1 MLPDELDNGLLE
13 LLALDGAAGLLLLSL
28 ERHAL
33 GVWWVGSAKAACACS
48 ASDVLTKRHL
58 GLLPSVASALH
69 LDSLLFKLVLAQRSA
84 DTLLQGHAQLALTLR
99 ASSSSSFF
107 WLTCSSFCSLPWSFS
122 FDLSLS
128 AKSCMRSSSCRFS
141 CTLTVAQGRQR

>member
-48 ASDVLTKRHL
+48 ASDMLTKRHL

-69 LDSLLFKLVLAQRSA
+69 LHPLFVELILAQRSA
-84 DTLLQGHAQLALTLR
+84 DTLLQGHAHSHLACFQLVKLLLVDLQLLLQLALVL
-99 ASSSSSFF
+99 
-107 WLTCSSFCSLPWSFS
+107 L
-122 FDLSLS
+122 
-128 AKSCMRSSSCRFS
+128 
-141 CTLTVAQGRQR
+141 V